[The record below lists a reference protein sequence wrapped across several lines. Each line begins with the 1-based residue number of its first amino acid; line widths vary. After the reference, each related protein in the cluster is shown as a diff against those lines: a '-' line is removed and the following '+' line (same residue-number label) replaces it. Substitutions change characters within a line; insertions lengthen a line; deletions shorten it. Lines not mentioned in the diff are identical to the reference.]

1 MLSRSC
7 IRGSKG
13 WLAYGCCVSIFGV
26 SFFVMVGG
34 LNSGRDAT
42 GVSLDGGED
51 AVAFAAG
58 GFEVGGFEGEAM
70 SFFVAC
76 VGVEGEVQPPGSV
89 VVPEVVVGV
98 AFGAAVG

>member
-13 WLAYGCCVSIFGV
+13 WLAYGCCIFIFGV

-34 LNSGRDAT
+34 LNSGCDAT
-42 GVSLDGGED
+42 GVGLDGGED

-58 GFEVGGFEGEAM
+58 GFEVWSFEREAM
-70 SFFVAC
+70 AFSGAC
-76 VGVEGEVQPPGSV
+76 VGVEGEVEPPGSV